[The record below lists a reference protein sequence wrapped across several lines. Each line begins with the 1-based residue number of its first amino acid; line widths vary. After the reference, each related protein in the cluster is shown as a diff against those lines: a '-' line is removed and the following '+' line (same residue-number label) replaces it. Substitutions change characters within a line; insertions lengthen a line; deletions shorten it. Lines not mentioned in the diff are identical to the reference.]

1 MSPIDRSSSGRT
13 APARTVAA
21 RTAPT
26 RTLPARTVPARLVTL
41 LALCSAMLLAVL
53 LAMPSPA
60 QAHDTLLSAD
70 PEDGATLETSPDELT
85 FTFSADVLEVSPLV
99 RITDESG
106 TELAEIVPTVEGP
119 VATATLE
126 EPLPAGTHTI
136 QWRVV
141 SSDGHPIEGT
151 QTLTVEQG
159 PAEPAAPSDGGGAAD
174 EPGAEESDAAASDAG
189 GAESSEA
196 AGTGGTPQ
204 EQASSAPAAD
214 EEGGISMGVLIGI
227 LAVILVGAAAAVFF
241 IVRRRD

>member
-1 MSPIDRSSSGRT
+1 
-13 APARTVAA
+13 
-21 RTAPT
+21 
-26 RTLPARTVPARLVTL
+26 
-41 LALCSAMLLAVL
+41 MLLAVL

-60 QAHDTLLSAD
+60 QAHDTLLSSD

-106 TELAEIVPTVEGP
+106 TELAEIVPTVDGP

-151 QTLTVEQG
+151 QTLTIEQG
-159 PAEPAAPSDGGGAAD
+159 PAEPAAPSDGGGAEE
-174 EPGAEESDAAASDAG
+174 EPAAAASDAG
-189 GAESSEA
+189 GAEGPESASA
-196 AGTGGTPQ
+196 AAPQ
-204 EQASSAPAAD
+204 EPATSAPAAD
-214 EEGGISMGVLIGI
+214 EESGISMGALIGI
-227 LAVILVGAAAAVFF
+227 LAVVVVGAAAAVYF